1 MDNDNIVNA
10 IKEAKK
16 ISKKRNFKESMDLIV
31 NLKDV
36 DVSDPEKRF
45 NEEVVLPKGR
55 GKKIKIAVIA
65 DGELAIN
72 AKNAGADLV
81 IDKEM
86 LEELG
91 KNRRKAK
98 KIAKKYEF
106 FLAQADLMPRV
117 GRFLGPVLG
126 PRNKMPKPVPPNV
139 DIEPIIKRLRNTVR
153 IRVKDQPVVHTV
165 VGTRDMDSEDLAE
178 NVKAVLNA
186 IKRNLEK
193 GESQIGS
200 VYIKTTMGPTVKVM

>member
-1 MDNDNIVNA
+1 
-10 IKEAKK
+10 
-16 ISKKRNFKESMDLIV
+16 
-31 NLKDV
+31 
-36 DVSDPEKRF
+36 
-45 NEEVVLPKGR
+45 
-55 GKKIKIAVIA
+55 
-65 DGELAIN
+65 
-72 AKNAGADLV
+72 
-81 IDKEM
+81 M